1 MLIPPHEIP
10 ITLQEDLHNLN
21 LMVRLKK
28 EEAILEEGMKY
39 VEERLAH
46 ATYELLL
53 FRNMLIDSPTDDEVW
68 NTYLWESI
76 MKYSRMV
83 SKCCKIKTEIAEEKI
98 RRDNEE
104 EITLQKL
111 EDFGRI
117 SVLVD
122 M

>member
-1 MLIPPHEIP
+1 
-10 ITLQEDLHNLN
+10 
-21 LMVRLKK
+21 
-28 EEAILEEGMKY
+28 
-39 VEERLAH
+39 
-46 ATYELLL
+46 
-53 FRNMLIDSPTDDEVW
+53 
-68 NTYLWESI
+68 

-83 SKCCKIKTEIAEEKI
+83 SKCCKEKAQIAKEKT
-98 RRDNEE
+98 RRDDEE